1 MAKETITVCG
11 VTFSADQVKSVTLR
25 ISGREIYIGDPDE
38 DKRIR
43 GFCDAVGSDWIGDDD
58 DQDSE

>member
-1 MAKETITVCG
+1 MPGDTITVCG

-25 ISGREIYIGDPDE
+25 IGGREVYIGDPDD

-43 GFCDAVGSDWIGDDD
+43 GFCDAVGSHWVSG
-58 DQDSE
+58 QDEDEE